1 MMDRQ
6 VKALP
11 SDQVQPLQW
20 VWSRYRIPA
29 ESGTQEGR
37 TCRGEAAERND
48 DAAAAAAAVS
58 AAGQKPVGT
67 GAAVRG
73 GREGQKGGGN
83 EGRTFHFMVY
93 NGGNKM

>member
-1 MMDRQ
+1 MMDLE

-11 SDQVQPLQW
+11 SDQVHFQALQW
-20 VWSRYRIPA
+20 AWSRYRIPV

-37 TCRGEAAERND
+37 TCRGEAAEWN
-48 DAAAAAAAVS
+48 DAAAAAA

-83 EGRTFHFMVY
+83 EGRTFHFMVN